1 MAGVE
6 RGALVMLMR
15 DLKPGDRVI
24 TPTQRPAKV
33 SKRLD
38 EDRVTIRYIDERGG
52 TADVLEYLLRPSYT
66 RGPNFRNP
74 R

>member
-1 MAGVE
+1 
-6 RGALVMLMR
+6 MR
-15 DLKPGDRVI
+15 DLKPGDRVV

-38 EDRVTIRYIDERGG
+38 ADRVTIHYVDEQGG
-52 TADVLEYLLRPSYT
+52 TADVLEYLLRPSYQ
-66 RGPNFRNP
+66 RGPTWRRP